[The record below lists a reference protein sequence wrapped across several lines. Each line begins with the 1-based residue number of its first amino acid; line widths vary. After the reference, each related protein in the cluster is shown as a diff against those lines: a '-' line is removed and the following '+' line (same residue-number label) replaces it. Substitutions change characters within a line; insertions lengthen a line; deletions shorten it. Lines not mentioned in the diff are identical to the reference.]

1 MEIALVILIP
11 FLGTILGSA
20 VVYLLKDKINEKVQ
34 KILIG
39 FASGVML
46 AASIWSLLIPSIES
60 SSSMGNLSFIPAVV
74 GFLLGMGFLLLLDTI
89 IPHIHIDSEEPEGLK
104 ANVKKQNMF
113 LFAMTLHNIPEG
125 MAVGVVLASALNGNT
140 PITMAAA
147 LSLAIGICL
156 QNIPEGAIVS
166 TPLKKEGLSKNKSF
180 LYGVLSGVVEPLAIV
195 ITIIFSSLIT
205 PILPYILSFAA
216 GAMVYVIVEELIP
229 ETQKGKHT
237 NIGTISFAIGFVLMM
252 ILDIALH

>member
-74 GFLLGMGFLLLLDTI
+74 GFLLGM
-89 IPHIHIDSEEPEGLK
+89 
-104 ANVKKQNMF
+104 
-113 LFAMTLHNIPEG
+113 
-125 MAVGVVLASALNGNT
+125 
-140 PITMAAA
+140 
-147 LSLAIGICL
+147 
-156 QNIPEGAIVS
+156 
-166 TPLKKEGLSKNKSF
+166 
-180 LYGVLSGVVEPLAIV
+180 
-195 ITIIFSSLIT
+195 
-205 PILPYILSFAA
+205 
-216 GAMVYVIVEELIP
+216 
-229 ETQKGKHT
+229 
-237 NIGTISFAIGFVLMM
+237 
-252 ILDIALH
+252 